1 MSQVKCP
8 DCGEM
13 YSEDIQS
20 CPNCGCPNDSW
31 KQNQQTSPDTK
42 GLPVS
47 KKKKYSIV
55 FCVALCVFAVGV
67 SSFLI
72 GVSINPKSKQ
82 TAMSV
87 DSALINKIIKDSV
100 SKIAL
105 QKQTEEERLEEEDR
119 QAEKRKEQARLEEER
134 KRVGTDIDITLN
146 AYHDGLHLRNIES
159 NYGVY
164 KNRHYHYLES
174 QTITIPEGKVWVFKG
189 FEIEGDIYEAI
200 VGKDDG
206 DGYISGNDRYDL
218 KSHEAFTLIGGT
230 SIRILIVVRPGK
242 PQQINSVCHFKEKDM
257 EYL

>member
-8 DCGEM
+8 DCGEA
-13 YSEDIQS
+13 YSDEMSS

-47 KKKKYSIV
+47 KKKKYSVV

-82 TAMSV
+82 TTMSV

-105 QKQTEEERLEEEDR
+105 QKQTEEERLVEE
-119 QAEKRKEQARLEEER
+119 RKEQAMLEEER

-159 NYGVY
+159 NY
-164 KNRHYHYLES
+164 
-174 QTITIPEGKVWVFKG
+174 
-189 FEIEGDIYEAI
+189 
-200 VGKDDG
+200 
-206 DGYISGNDRYDL
+206 
-218 KSHEAFTLIGGT
+218 
-230 SIRILIVVRPGK
+230 
-242 PQQINSVCHFKEKDM
+242 
-257 EYL
+257 